1 MRQDGEF
8 FEDRPMTLIFIGKRL
23 GEAKAVEEVLTSAG
37 IDYAV
42 EVDYY
47 TGGVIFRRERAGA
60 FFYVEDASVE
70 PAQAALQDKGYKT
83 LESASGGDREIASQ

>member
-1 MRQDGEF
+1 MRQDPEF
-8 FEDRPMTLIFIGKRL
+8 FEDRPLTLVFIGKRL
-23 GEAKAVEEVLTSAG
+23 SESKAVEQVLDGAN

-60 FFYVEDASVE
+60 FFYVEEVLLDGARTALRAKGHEPCVE
-70 PAQAALQDKGYKT
+70 EG
-83 LESASGGDREIASQ
+83 S

>member
-1 MRQDGEF
+1 MRQDAEF
-8 FEDRPMTLIFIGKRL
+8 FEDRTLALVFIGKRL
-23 GEAKAVEEVLTSAG
+23 SESKTVEQVLSDAG

-60 FFYVEDASVE
+60 FFYVDEGSLEKAR
-70 PAQAALQDKGYKT
+70 AAMRLAGHKPFVDEG
-83 LESASGGDREIASQ
+83 S